1 MQPAGRSFYGIPAGE
16 TLLVT
21 VTVTGPGNHS
31 VSLVRLP
38 HALCA
43 QPLTTAGFTL
53 IEMIIVIAITAIIG
67 SMVALFLRAPLE
79 SYVAQDRRARLA
91 DTADT
96 ALRRMGR
103 DIRLALPNSVRVTS
117 VRPAWSTWSFSAP
130 AAAGAIAPRAAATS
144 SISPWP
150 TTVSTCSA
158 RPSRCRPATASP
170 CTTSAFPAP
179 TPGRAH
185 TLAAYAGATG
195 SVTNIAI
202 AAKQFPLASPGN
214 RFQVVEGPVSYVRA
228 NPANPPA
235 RSRATGAMPSRRP
248 AHAVPLP
255 ASSALLAT
263 GVSACNF
270 TYQPGVT
277 ERGGLVSMT
286 LNLSQANETV
296 RLYATTQ
303 VSNQP

>member
-1 MQPAGRSFYGIPAGE
+1 MRRISD
-16 TLLVT
+16 
-21 VTVTGPGNHS
+21 S
-31 VSLVRLP
+31 
-38 HALCA
+38 
-43 QPLTTAGFTL
+43 AGFTL
-53 IEMIIVIAITAIIG
+53 IEMIIVIAITAIVG

-103 DIRLALPNSVRVTS
+103 DIRLALPNSVRVKTVVVGTVTVFYLEFLGTRSGGRYRAEGGGDILDFTVPDTS
-117 VRPAWSTWSFSAP
+117 FDVLGPGIDMKVGDLIAVYNLGIPGADAW
-130 AAAGAIAPRAAATS
+130 AGE
-144 SISPWP
+144 
-150 TTVSTCSA
+150 
-158 RPSRCRPATASP
+158 
-170 CTTSAFPAP
+170 
-179 TPGRAH
+179 
-185 TLAAYAGATG
+185 TLAAYTGAAVAN
-195 SVTNIAI
+195 VTTIPIAP
-202 AAKQFPLASPGN
+202 KPTPPFPLASPGN
-214 RFQVVEGPVSYVRA
+214 RFQVVDGPVSYVC
-228 NPANPPA
+228 NPGNGTLTRYWGYPIAAAQPTAFAAGTPQ
-235 RSRATGAMPSRRP
+235 
-248 AHAVPLP
+248 
-255 ASSALLAT
+255 ALLAT

>member
-1 MQPAGRSFYGIPAGE
+1 MRPIF
-16 TLLVT
+16 
-21 VTVTGPGNHS
+21 NH
-31 VSLVRLP
+31 
-38 HALCA
+38 
-43 QPLTTAGFTL
+43 AGFTL
-53 IEMIIVIAITAIIG
+53 IEMIVVIAITAIVG
-67 SMVALFLRAPLE
+67 SMVAVFLRAPLD

-117 VRPAWSTWSFSAP
+117 VGSASYLEFLGTRSGGRYRAQGGGDILDFTAADTRFDVLGPAIAMQAGDRIAVYNLGIPGADAWAGDTLANYTG
-130 AAAGAIAPRAAATS
+130 AAGPTS
-144 SISPWP
+144 SI
-150 TTVSTCSA
+150 
-158 RPSRCRPATASP
+158 
-170 CTTSAFPAP
+170 
-179 TPGRAH
+179 
-185 TLAAYAGATG
+185 
-195 SVTNIAI
+195 AI
-202 AAKQFPLASPGN
+202 ASKQFPLASPGN
-214 RFQVVEGPVSYVRA
+214 RFQVVDGPVSYVCDPVAGTLTRYWGYPIA
-228 NPANPPA
+228 AAQTTAFAAATPQA
-235 RSRATGAMPSRRP
+235 R
-248 AHAVPLP
+248 
-255 ASSALLAT
+255 LAT